1 MLRRILAP
9 AFALLTLGQ
18 GFAIAQQAVD
28 IDIWRTAGPFSAGL
42 ARPVKVVD
50 SDGRDASPNVSRDGS
65 RIVFSSTRSGTWE
78 VWTCRSDGSG
88 VFQVT
93 RLGDT
98 PVGSTRWSPDGKR
111 IAFDGQKPGHY
122 DLFVVNADGS
132 GLRQLTTESSTDV
145 KPSWSKDGRW
155 IYHTSNR
162 TGEYQVWK
170 ILSAGGEAVQVT
182 RRGGYTPFETMD
194 GKFVYYA
201 KGLNEHSL
209 WRVPASGGEES
220 FVLDNV
226 VSNRWVMLK
235 NGIAILNM
243 DAQPLPVIEFYD
255 FATGRRRALDV
266 LPKEGNI
273 YGGGTAIAA
282 PPGGAW
288 LLLCAI
294 EPAKRPE

>member
-28 IDIWRTAGPFSAGL
+28 IDVWRTAGPFAAEL

-65 RIVFSSTRSGTWE
+65 RIVLSSTRSGTWE
-78 VWTCRSDGSG
+78 VWTCRSDGTD

-162 TGEYQVWK
+162 SGEYQVWK
-170 ILSAGGEAVQVT
+170 IPAAGGQPLQIT

-209 WRVPASGGEES
+209 WRVPVSGGEES

-243 DAQPLPVIEFYD
+243 DARPLPVIEFYD
-255 FATGRRRALDV
+255 FSTGRRRPLDA

-282 PPGGAW
+282 PPGGRW
-288 LLLCAI
+288 LLFCAI